1 MLRHLVSYL
10 LDSNLC
16 FQAEWEHMVLDFR
29 VWSRGESADF
39 FFFFF
44 GNCEVGRK
52 SIALFTKS
60 LQGVG
65 MYTRM
70 GKVEISLLH

>member
-1 MLRHLVSYL
+1 
-10 LDSNLC
+10 
-16 FQAEWEHMVLDFR
+16 MVLDFR

-44 GNCEVGRK
+44 FDNCELGRK
-52 SIALFTKS
+52 SIALFMKS

>member
-39 FFFFF
+39 FFFFLATVKL
-44 GNCEVGRK
+44 VG
-52 SIALFTKS
+52 S
-60 LQGVG
+60 Q
-65 MYTRM
+65 
-70 GKVEISLLH
+70 

>member
-1 MLRHLVSYL
+1 
-10 LDSNLC
+10 
-16 FQAEWEHMVLDFR
+16 MVLDFR
-29 VWSRGESADF
+29 VWSKGESADF

-44 GNCEVGRK
+44 DNCELGRK
-52 SIALFTKS
+52 SIALFMKS

-65 MYTRM
+65 MYTRT